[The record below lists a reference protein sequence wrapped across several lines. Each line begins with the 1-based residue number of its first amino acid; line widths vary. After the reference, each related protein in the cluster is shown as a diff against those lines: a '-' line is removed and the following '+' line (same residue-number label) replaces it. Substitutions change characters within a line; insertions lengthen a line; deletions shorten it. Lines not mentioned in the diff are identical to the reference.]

1 MTEQDKN
8 TKAKASTTATR
19 AANGATGKAANATG
33 TAKAT
38 ANGASEKAAN
48 AADTAK
54 ATASDTTAKAT
65 DMAGSAKAAGIKGV
79 EVSRQALESAAGK
92 VASTAS
98 TAWVLINARKAV
110 IAGAGAGAVAIGAVS
125 FVAGRKAEQ
134 RSLGPVTRLLAGRI

>member
-8 TKAKASTTATR
+8 TKTKATATR

-33 TAKAT
+33 AAKSAASGTTAKA
-38 ANGASEKAAN
+38 GSAAG
-48 AADTAK
+48 TAK
-54 ATASDTTAKAT
+54 AAASDTTAKAA

-79 EVSRQALESAAGK
+79 EVSRQALGSAAGK

-98 TAWVLINARKAV
+98 TAWVLLNARKAV
-110 IAGAGAGAVAIGAVS
+110 VAGAGAGAVAIGAAS

-134 RSLGPVTRLLAGRI
+134 RAMGPVTRFLSSRI